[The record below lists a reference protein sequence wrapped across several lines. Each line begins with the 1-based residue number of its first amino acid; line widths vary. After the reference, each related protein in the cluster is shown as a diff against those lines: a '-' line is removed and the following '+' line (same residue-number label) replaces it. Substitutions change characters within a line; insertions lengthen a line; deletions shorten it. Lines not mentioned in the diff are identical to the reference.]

1 MAGGL
6 VQEVQ
11 AQMGTLENLALLL
24 GLQGQ
29 FRGVQIRPGA
39 HAAAA
44 AAFLT
49 GGLS

>member
-1 MAGGL
+1 
-6 VQEVQ
+6 
-11 AQMGTLENLALLL
+11 MGTLESLALLL
-24 GLQGQ
+24 GPQGQ
-29 FRGVQIRPGA
+29 FGGVQIRPGA